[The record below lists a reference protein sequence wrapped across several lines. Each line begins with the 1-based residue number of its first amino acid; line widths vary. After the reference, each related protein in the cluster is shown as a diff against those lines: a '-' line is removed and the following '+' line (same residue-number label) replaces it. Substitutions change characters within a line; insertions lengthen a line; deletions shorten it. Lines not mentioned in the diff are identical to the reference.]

1 LEKTKRAIKVYTLED
16 IDSIE
21 TTTLVTPKRQILDK
35 FRVNLVALDDRFEI
49 RCQVP
54 IEAEKSVNVI
64 LI

>member
-1 LEKTKRAIKVYTLED
+1 M
-16 IDSIE
+16 DSIE

-54 IEAEKSVNVI
+54 IEAEKSVNVFLVLVPCSDQLPI
-64 LI
+64 